1 MATGYLGPNERLPS
15 ICALGFGEVRLLNES
30 GQSITARSE

>member
-1 MATGYLGPNERLPS
+1 VATGHLGSNERLPS
-15 ICALGFGEVRLLNES
+15 IRALGIGEVRLLNEG